1 MEKGAEK
8 IAVLKAM
15 KDDDKKNNTKN
26 FEKVWK
32 SLREDGAW
40 IDAGEND
47 NLIVQKLE
55 ANPKA
60 VGIFGYSF
68 LEENTAKIKGA
79 KIAGVEPNYD
89 TISGGK
95 YPVARPLFIYV
106 KKQHVGVIPGIKEFV
121 TEYVSPKAIGEEGY
135 LSKKGLVPLPKADAE
150 SSAKVGADLTPM
162 AGPSS

>member
-1 MEKGAEK
+1 MTTRR
-8 IAVLKAM
+8 
-15 KDDDKKNNTKN
+15 DNTKN

-32 SLREDGAW
+32 SVREDGAW

-79 KIAGVEPNYD
+79 KIGGVEPDYRND
-89 TISGGK
+89 RDRASIPCRVRSISTSRSSTSASFR
-95 YPVARPLFIYV
+95 VSRSSSA
-106 KKQHVGVIPGIKEFV
+106 
-121 TEYVSPKAIGEEGY
+121 EYVSAKAIGEDGY
-135 LSKKGLVPLPKADAE
+135 LSKKGLIALPKADRDAVAKTAAE
-150 SSAKVGADLTPM
+150 LAAM